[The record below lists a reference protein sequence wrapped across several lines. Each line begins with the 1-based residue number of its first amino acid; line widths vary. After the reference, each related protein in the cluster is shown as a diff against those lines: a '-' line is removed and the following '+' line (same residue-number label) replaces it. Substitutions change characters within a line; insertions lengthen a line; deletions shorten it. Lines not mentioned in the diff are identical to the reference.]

1 MGKRDKIYEVITVKI
16 AVVGLG
22 LIGGSFCKAI
32 KAYTQHTCLGV
43 GRDLNSKSVQMALQ
57 ADAID
62 KAIIPE
68 QLGEA
73 DLSIICLH
81 PQGIIDFILNNQQYF
96 RPGSIVIDAGGVKES
111 IVSAVHD
118 VLTARGV
125 IFIGCHPM
133 AGREFSGFAYSLPDL
148 YKGASMILTP
158 LDSVP
163 EDAKKTVEQLAR
175 DLKFGRI
182 VYTTPQEHD
191 KTIAFTSQL
200 AHVVSSAYIKSPTVK
215 NESGF
220 SAGSFKDLTRVA
232 KLNEDMWT
240 ELFLMNQPA
249 LLYEVDTII
258 RALQEYRDALAN
270 QDAETLRGLLRD
282 GRLLKEW
289 SLKHSIT
296 E

>member
-1 MGKRDKIYEVITVKI
+1 MKI

-57 ADAID
+57 VDAID

-81 PQGIIDFILNNQQYF
+81 PQGIIDFILANQQYF
-96 RPGSIVIDAGGVKES
+96 RPGSIVIDAGGVKER
-111 IVSAVHD
+111 IVEAVQD

-125 IFIGCHPM
+125 IFMGCHPM

-148 YKGASMILTP
+148 YKGASLILTP
-158 LDSVP
+158 RDDVP
-163 EDAKKTVEQLAR
+163 EEAKKVVEQLAR

-240 ELFLMNQPA
+240 DLFLMNRSA

-258 RALQEYRDALAN
+258 GALQEYREALAD
-270 QDAETLRGLLRD
+270 QDAERLRALLRD
-282 GRLLKEW
+282 GRILKEW
-289 SLKHSIT
+289 SLEHSIT

>member
-1 MGKRDKIYEVITVKI
+1 MKI

-32 KAYTQHTCLGV
+32 KAYTSHTCLGV
-43 GRDLNSKSVQMALQ
+43 GRDLNSKSVQMALHD
-57 ADAID
+57 DAID

-68 QLGEA
+68 ELGEA

-81 PQGIIDFILNNQQYF
+81 PQGIIKFLKENAQYF

-111 IVSAVHD
+111 IVTEVD
-118 VLTARGV
+118 DLLREKGV

-133 AGREFSGFAYSLPDL
+133 AGREFSGYAYSLPDL
-148 YKGASMILTP
+148 YKGASIIFTP
-158 LDSVP
+158 SDYVP
-163 EDAKKTVEQLAR
+163 DEAKKVVEQLAR
-175 DLKFGRI
+175 DLKFGRV

-191 KTIAFTSQL
+191 QNIAFTSQL
-200 AHVVSSAYIKSPTVK
+200 AHVVSSAYIKSPTMR

-240 ELFLMNQPA
+240 ELFLMNQKA

-258 RALQEYRDALAN
+258 HSLQEYRDALAGA
-270 QDAETLRGLLRD
+270 DEEVLRSLLRD
-282 GRLLKEW
+282 GRILKEW
-289 SLKHSIT
+289 SLAHSIQ

>member
-1 MGKRDKIYEVITVKI
+1 MQI

-32 KAYTQHTCLGV
+32 KAYTHHTCLGV
-43 GRDLNSKSVQMALQ
+43 GRDLNSKSVQMALH

-68 QLGEA
+68 QLGAA

-81 PQGIIDFILNNQQYF
+81 PQGIIDFILENQQYF

-111 IVSAVHD
+111 IVKAVQD
-118 VLTARGV
+118 VLAARGV

-133 AGREFSGFAYSLPDL
+133 AGREFSGFAYSQADL
-148 YKGASMILTP
+148 YKGASMIFTP
-158 LDSVP
+158 VGEIP
-163 EDAKKTVEQLAR
+163 EEKKKTVEQLMLE
-175 DLKFGRI
+175 LKFGRI
-182 VYTTPQEHD
+182 VYTTPEKHD
-191 KTIAFTSQL
+191 QTIAFTSQL

-215 NESGF
+215 EESGF
-220 SAGSFKDLTRVA
+220 SAGSFRDLTRVA

-240 ELFLMNQPA
+240 ELFLMNRPA
-249 LLYEVDTII
+249 LLYEIDTIMA
-258 RALQEYRDALAN
+258 ALAEYRDALA
-270 QDAETLRGLLRD
+270 DGDGERMRSLLRD
-282 GRLLKEW
+282 GRILKEW
-289 SLKHSIT
+289 SLQHSIT

>member
-1 MGKRDKIYEVITVKI
+1 MKI

-32 KAYTQHTCLGV
+32 KAYTHHTCLGV
-43 GRDLNSKSVQMALQ
+43 GRDLNSKSVQMALHV
-57 ADAID
+57 DAID
-62 KAIIPE
+62 QAIIPE
-68 QLGEA
+68 ELGQA

-81 PQGIIDFILNNQQYF
+81 PQGIIDFILENQQYF

-118 VLTARGV
+118 VLKERGV

-158 LDSVP
+158 IDDVP

-200 AHVVSSAYIKSPTVK
+200 AHVVSNAYIKSPTVK

-220 SAGSFKDLTRVA
+220 SAGSFRDLTRVA

-249 LLYEVDTII
+249 LLYEVDVII
-258 RALQEYRDALAN
+258 EALQQYRDALQN
-270 QDAETLRGLLRD
+270 KDAETLRNLLRE
-282 GRLLKEW
+282 GRILKEW
-289 SLKHSIT
+289 SLEHSIK
-296 E
+296 ES